1 MLFLQWEEKQK
12 GNYLF
17 LDVSPSSCA
26 IARSEEGVLDLETY
40 RSRPRSKAGKTGFFK
55 ETVDSS
61 PQWRIYR
68 RRAAAAAALI
78 LAFN

>member
-40 RSRPRSKAGKTGFFK
+40 RSRPRSKAGKTGFF
-55 ETVDSS
+55 
-61 PQWRIYR
+61 
-68 RRAAAAAALI
+68 
-78 LAFN
+78 